1 MKQKGIN
8 LKTESYHISKVY
20 DFLTE
25 DNFLPIYFIFGTDTY
40 EIDKITNDIIS
51 TLSEFISS
59 DFDTEIAKLD
69 KKDSLDSY
77 INSAL
82 TFPFYGDK
90 KLVVIKNLENAAD
103 KKALVEYVNSPSDF
117 TFLVITYNEKIPNF
131 NTEPF
136 KTIFSNGWAFE
147 AREMRPDELKKWVV
161 NEVKK
166 LKLSI
171 DLGDAAALVEIV
183 GENKKTL
190 EQELKKLSS
199 FLGEGKK
206 ITFELINTIASE
218 TKEYN
223 IFNLLDAI
231 SSNQKERVLSI
242 GYNLLFHGNH
252 LLVILSTLNKYFIT
266 IMQSIELVKKNIP
279 QKEAAAKADVSEYFY
294 SNCLKATN
302 FRSDKNIAKALNAL
316 IEADLEVKST
326 NLDQKI
332 IFTKLVA
339 LLFS

>member
-1 MKQKGIN
+1 MKQKGTN
-8 LKTESYHISKVY
+8 LKAESYHISKVY

-25 DNFLPIYFIFGTDTY
+25 DNFLPVYFIFGADTY
-40 EIDKITNDIIS
+40 EIDKATNEIIS
-51 TLSEFISS
+51 TLSGFISS
-59 DFDTEIAKLD
+59 EFDTEIVRLD
-69 KKDSLDSY
+69 KKDTVERY

-103 KKALVEYVNSPSDF
+103 KKALAEYVSSPSDF
-117 TFLVITYNEKIPNF
+117 TFLVITYNEKIPNL

-136 KTIFSNGWAFE
+136 KTIVSNGWAFE

-161 NEVKK
+161 MEVKK
-166 LKLSI
+166 LNLSI
-171 DLGDAAALVEIV
+171 DIDDAAALVDIV
-183 GENKKTL
+183 GEDKNTL
-190 EQELKKLSS
+190 EQELNKISN
-199 FLGEGKK
+199 FLGEGGK
-206 ITFELINTIASE
+206 ITLELINTIASE

-231 SSNQKERVLSI
+231 SSNQKDKALSI

-266 IMQSIELVKKNIP
+266 IMQSIELIKKNIP
-279 QKEAAAKADVSEYFY
+279 PKEAAAKADVSEYFY
-294 SNCLKATN
+294 TNCLKATN
-302 FRSDKNIAKALNAL
+302 FRSDEKIDKALKAL
-316 IEADLEVKST
+316 LEADLEVKST

-339 LLFS
+339 KLFS